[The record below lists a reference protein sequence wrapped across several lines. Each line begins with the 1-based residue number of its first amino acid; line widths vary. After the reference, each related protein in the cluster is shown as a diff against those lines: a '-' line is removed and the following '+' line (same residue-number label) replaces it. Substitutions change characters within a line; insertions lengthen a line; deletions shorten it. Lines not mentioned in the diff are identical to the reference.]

1 MYKRSMLRYYK
12 QKYKMEIVYIAI
24 GIICGLVIAW
34 FIYRRKAGQQSA
46 LHREELL
53 KQENAFINEK
63 SELSHKLSV
72 LEERANNLQKEKTEV
87 NEAMNLERQKNEN
100 LTRSV
105 SISATERKNLEER
118 LTTQKQELEELQKKF
133 TTEFE
138 NIATKILKENTKEF
152 TSSNQKNMSDI
163 MSPIKEKLMSFEKKV
178 EETYDRELRD
188 KISLKEEVK
197 KLYDLNSKIS
207 DEANNLTKA
216 LKGDVK
222 KQGNWGEV
230 VLERILERSGL
241 TKGQEYDREVVMQN
255 SEGQT
260 IRPDVIIHLPEE
272 KHVIVDSKVSL
283 IAYERFINS
292 IGDVDAEKFQKEH
305 IVSMKAHVKE
315 LAEKHYQSS
324 AAINSP
330 DFVLMFMPIESS
342 FAMAVQYDQE
352 LFNYAWDNKIVI
364 VSPSTLLATLRT
376 IASIWKQ
383 EQQNR
388 NVLEIAKQGG
398 LLYDKLVGFV
408 EDMINLGRQM
418 DTSKKTYATAMNKL
432 TEGSGNLI
440 RRAEN
445 IRELGAKVKKKL
457 PQSLIDRI
465 NDTEAIAE

>member
-1 MYKRSMLRYYK
+1 MVVL
-12 QKYKMEIVYIAI
+12 YIAI
-24 GIICGLVIAW
+24 GIVKGIVIGWLIMRKKVAQNAAV
-34 FIYRRKAGQQSA
+34 YR
-46 LHREELL
+46 EDLL
-53 KQENAFINEK
+53 KQENTYIKEK
-63 SELSHKLSV
+63 SELSHQQSI
-72 LEERANNLQKEKTEV
+72 LEERALNLQREKTDLNEV
-87 NEAMNLERQKNEN
+87 VTTEREKNEK

-163 MSPIKEKLMSFEKKV
+163 MGPIKEKLMSFEKKV

-197 KLYDLNSKIS
+197 KLYELNSKIS

-283 IAYERFINS
+283 VAYERFVNA

-315 LAEKHYQSS
+315 LADKHYQSS
-324 AAINSP
+324 DSLNSP

-352 LFNYAWDNKIVI
+352 LFSYAWDNKIVI

-398 LLYDKLVGFV
+398 LLYDKFVGFV
-408 EDMINLGRQM
+408 DDMIKLGKQM
-418 DTSKKTYATAMNKL
+418 DTSKNSYQDAMKKL
-432 TEGSGNLI
+432 YDGSGNLV

-457 PQSLIDRI
+457 PQTLIDRM
-465 NDTEAIAE
+465 NDTDALGQ

>member
-1 MYKRSMLRYYK
+1 
-12 QKYKMEIVYIAI
+12 MEILYIAI
-24 GIICGLVIAW
+24 GIVKGLIIAW
-34 FIYRRKAGQQSA
+34 FIYRRKSGQQSA

-53 KQENAFINEK
+53 KQENSFINEK
-63 SELSHKLSV
+63 SGLSHKLSV
-72 LEERANNLQKEKTEV
+72 LEERANNLLKEKIDV
-87 NEAMNLERQKNEN
+87 NEAVNVERLKNEN

-118 LTTQKQELEELQKKF
+118 LTNQKQELADLQKKF

-138 NIATKILKENTKEF
+138 NIATKILKDNTKEF

-163 MSPIKEKLMSFEKKV
+163 MGPIKEKLMSFEKKV

-197 KLYDLNSKIS
+197 KLYELNSKIS

-241 TKGQEYDREVVMQN
+241 TKGQEYDREVVMKN

-260 IRPDVIIHLPEE
+260 IRPDVIIRLPEE

-283 IAYERFINS
+283 VAYERYVNS

-315 LAEKHYQSS
+315 LADKHYQSS
-324 AAINSP
+324 SSLNSP

-352 LFNYAWDNKIVI
+352 LFNFAWDNKIVI

-383 EQQNR
+383 EQQNH
-388 NVLEIAKQGG
+388 NVKEIAKQGG
-398 LLYDKLVGFV
+398 LLYDKFVGFV
-408 EDMINLGRQM
+408 EDMIKLGKQM
-418 DTSKKTYATAMNKL
+418 DTSKSSYQDAMKKL
-432 TEGSGNLI
+432 YDGSGNMV

-445 IRELGAKVKKKL
+445 IRELGAKVKKRL
-457 PQSLIDRI
+457 PQTLIDKM
-465 NDTEAIAE
+465 NDTEAIVE

>member
-1 MYKRSMLRYYK
+1 MN
-12 QKYKMEIVYIAI
+12 IVYIAI
-24 GIICGLVIAW
+24 GIVKGLIIGW
-34 FIYRRKAGQQSA
+34 LIFRKKITHQAV

-53 KQENAFINEK
+53 IQENAFIKEKNE
-63 SELSHKLSV
+63 LTHKQSM
-72 LEERANNLQKEKTEV
+72 LEERALNLQCEKEDW
-87 NEAMNLERQKNEN
+87 NENLVAERQKNEE
-100 LTRSV
+100 LTRAV
-105 SISATERKNLEER
+105 SISATEQKNLEER
-118 LTTQKQELEELQKKF
+118 LTSQKQELEDLQKKF

-163 MSPIKEKLMSFEKKV
+163 MGPIKEKLVLFEKKV

-197 KLYDLNSKIS
+197 KLYELNSKIS

-241 TKGQEYDREVVMQN
+241 TKGEEYEREVVMQN
-255 SEGQT
+255 GEGKS
-260 IRPDVIIHLPEE
+260 IRPDVIIYLPDE

-283 IAYERFINS
+283 IAYERYVNS
-292 IGDVDAEKFQKEH
+292 MGDADAEKFQKEH
-305 IVSMKAHVKE
+305 ILSMKAHVKE
-315 LAEKHYQSS
+315 LADKHYQSS
-324 AAINSP
+324 ASLNSP
-330 DFVLMFMPIESS
+330 DFVLMFVPIESS

-383 EQQNR
+383 ELQNR

-398 LLYDKLVGFV
+398 LLYDKFVGFV
-408 EDMINLGRQM
+408 DDMVKLGKQM
-418 DTSKKTYATAMNKL
+418 DTSKNSYQDAMKKL
-432 TEGSGNLI
+432 YDGSGNLVG
-440 RRAEN
+440 RAEK

-457 PQSLIDRI
+457 PQSLIDQI
-465 NDTEAIAE
+465 NERDAIQ

>member
-1 MYKRSMLRYYK
+1 
-12 QKYKMEIVYIAI
+12 MEILYIAI

-46 LHREELL
+46 LHREDLL

-72 LEERANNLQKEKTEV
+72 LEERANNLLKEKTDV
-87 NEAMNLERQKNEN
+87 NEAVNLERQKNEN

-118 LTTQKQELEELQKKF
+118 LTNQKQELEELQKKF

-152 TSSNQKNMSDI
+152 TTSNQKNMSDI
-163 MSPIKEKLMSFEKKV
+163 MGPIKEKLMSFEKKV

-197 KLYDLNSKIS
+197 KLYELNSKIS

-255 SEGQT
+255 SQGQT
-260 IRPDVIIHLPEE
+260 IRPDVIIHLPED

-283 IAYERFINS
+283 IAYERFVNS

-305 IVSMKAHVKE
+305 IVSMKSHVKE
-315 LAEKHYQSS
+315 LADKHYQSS
-324 AAINSP
+324 ESINSP

-352 LFNYAWDNKIVI
+352 LFNFAWDNKIVI

-398 LLYDKLVGFV
+398 LLYDKFVGFV
-408 EDMINLGRQM
+408 DDMIKLGKQM
-418 DTSKKTYATAMNKL
+418 DTSKTSYQDAMKKL
-432 TEGSGNLI
+432 YDGSGNMV

-457 PQSLIDRI
+457 PQSLIDRMNDGEQI
-465 NDTEAIAE
+465 NNNNVLSIE

>member
-1 MYKRSMLRYYK
+1 
-12 QKYKMEIVYIAI
+12 MEYLYI
-24 GIICGLVIAW
+24 GIGILKGFIIGWLVM
-34 FIYRRKAGQQSA
+34 RKKVNQQA
-46 LHREELL
+46 TLKREELL
-53 KQENAFINEK
+53 KQENTFIKEK
-63 SELSHKLSV
+63 SELSHKQSV
-72 LEERANNLQKEKTEV
+72 LEERAINLQREKDDLNDV
-87 NEAMNLERQKNEN
+87 LIFEREKNEK

-118 LTTQKQELEELQKKF
+118 LENQKQELEELQKKF

-152 TSSNQKNMSDI
+152 TTSNQKNMSDI
-163 MSPIKEKLMSFEKKV
+163 MGPIKEKLLSFEKKV

-241 TKGQEYDREVVMQN
+241 TKGEEYDREVVMQN

-260 IRPDVIIHLPEE
+260 IRPDVIIRLPEE

-283 IAYERFINS
+283 IAYERFVNAN
-292 IGDVDAEKFQKEH
+292 GEADAEKFQKEH
-305 IVSMKAHVKE
+305 IISMKAHVKE

-324 AAINSP
+324 DALNSP

-352 LFNYAWDNKIVI
+352 LFGYAWDNKIVI

-383 EQQNR
+383 EHQNR

-398 LLYDKLVGFV
+398 LLYDKFVGFV
-408 EDMINLGRQM
+408 EDMIKLGKQM
-418 DTSKKTYATAMNKL
+418 DTSKNSYQDAMKKL
-432 TEGSGNLI
+432 YDGSGNLV

-457 PQSLIDRI
+457 PQTLIDRM
-465 NDTEAIAE
+465 NDTDALQ

>member
-1 MYKRSMLRYYK
+1 
-12 QKYKMEIVYIAI
+12 MEILYIAI
-24 GIICGLVIAW
+24 GIAKGLIIAW
-34 FIYRRKAGQQSA
+34 FIYRRKSGQQSA

-53 KQENAFINEK
+53 KQENSFINEK

-72 LEERANNLQKEKTEV
+72 LEERTTNLLQEKTYI
-87 NEAMNLERQKNEN
+87 NEAVSAERMKNEN

-118 LTTQKQELEELQKKF
+118 LTNQKQELADLQKKF
-133 TTEFE
+133 TSEFE
-138 NIATKILKENTKEF
+138 NIAIKILKDNTKEF

-163 MSPIKEKLMSFEKKV
+163 MAPIKEKLMSFEKKV

-197 KLYDLNSKIS
+197 KLYELNSKIS

-241 TKGQEYDREVVMQN
+241 TKGQEYDREVVMKN

-260 IRPDVIIHLPEE
+260 IRPDVIIRLPEE

-283 IAYERFINS
+283 VAYERYVNS

-315 LAEKHYQSS
+315 LADKHYQSS
-324 AAINSP
+324 SSLNSP

-352 LFNYAWDNKIVI
+352 LFNFAWDNKIVI

-383 EQQNR
+383 EQQNH
-388 NVLEIAKQGG
+388 NVKEIAKQGG
-398 LLYDKLVGFV
+398 LLYDKFVGFV
-408 EDMINLGRQM
+408 EDMIKLGKQM
-418 DTSKKTYATAMNKL
+418 DTSKSSYQDAMKKL
-432 TEGSGNLI
+432 YDGSGNMV

-445 IRELGAKVKKKL
+445 IRELGAKVKKRL
-457 PQSLIDRI
+457 PQTLIDKM
-465 NDTEAIAE
+465 NDTEAIVE

>member
-1 MYKRSMLRYYK
+1 
-12 QKYKMEIVYIAI
+12 MEYLYI
-24 GIICGLVIAW
+24 GIGIVKGIIIGWLIMRKKASQKAAA
-34 FIYRRKAGQQSA
+34 YR
-46 LHREELL
+46 EDLL
-53 KQENAFINEK
+53 KQENTYIKEK
-63 SELSHKLSV
+63 SELSHQQSI
-72 LEERANNLQKEKTEV
+72 LEERALNLQREKVELNEV
-87 NEAMNLERQKNEN
+87 LSLEREKNDK

-118 LTTQKQELEELQKKF
+118 LTSQKQELEELQKKF

-163 MSPIKEKLMSFEKKV
+163 MGPIKEKLMSFEKKV

-197 KLYDLNSKIS
+197 KLYELNSKIS

-241 TKGQEYDREVVMQN
+241 TKGEEYDREVVMQN

-260 IRPDVIIHLPEE
+260 IRPDVIIHLPDE

-283 IAYERFINS
+283 VAYERFVNS
-292 IGDVDAEKFQKEH
+292 IGDVDAEKFQKDH
-305 IVSMKAHVKE
+305 IVSMKSHVKE
-315 LAEKHYQSS
+315 LADKHYQSS
-324 AAINSP
+324 ESINSP

-352 LFNYAWDNKIVI
+352 LFNFAWDNKIVI

-398 LLYDKLVGFV
+398 LLYDKFVGFV
-408 EDMINLGRQM
+408 DDMIKLGKQM
-418 DTSKKTYATAMNKL
+418 DTSKNSYQDAMKKL
-432 TEGSGNLI
+432 YDGSGNLV

-457 PQSLIDRI
+457 PQSLIDRM
-465 NDTEAIAE
+465 NDTDALGE

>member
-1 MYKRSMLRYYK
+1 
-12 QKYKMEIVYIAI
+12 MEIVYIAI
-24 GIICGLVIAW
+24 GIVCGLVIAW

-152 TSSNQKNMSDI
+152 TTSNQKNMSDI

-255 SEGQT
+255 SDGQT

-283 IAYERFINS
+283 IAYERFVNS

>member
-1 MYKRSMLRYYK
+1 
-12 QKYKMEIVYIAI
+12 MEIVYIAI

-87 NEAMNLERQKNEN
+87 NETMNLERQKNEN

-152 TSSNQKNMSDI
+152 TTSNQKNMSDI

-283 IAYERFINS
+283 IAYERYVNS

-398 LLYDKLVGFV
+398 LLYDKFVGFV

-418 DTSKKTYATAMNKL
+418 DTSKKTYATSMNKL

-457 PQSLIDRI
+457 PQSLIDRV

>member
-1 MYKRSMLRYYK
+1 
-12 QKYKMEIVYIAI
+12 MEIVYIAI

-87 NEAMNLERQKNEN
+87 NETMNLERQKNEN

-152 TSSNQKNMSDI
+152 TTSNQKNMSDI

-283 IAYERFINS
+283 IAYERYVNS

-398 LLYDKLVGFV
+398 LLYDKFVGFV

>member
-1 MYKRSMLRYYK
+1 
-12 QKYKMEIVYIAI
+12 MEFLYLAI
-24 GIICGLVIAW
+24 GIVKGTVIGWLIMRKKIAKNAAT
-34 FIYRRKAGQQSA
+34 YR
-46 LHREELL
+46 EDLL
-53 KQENAFINEK
+53 KQENTSIKEK
-63 SELSHKLSV
+63 SELSNHQSI
-72 LEERANNLQKEKTEV
+72 LEERALNLQREKLELNEV
-87 NEAMNLERQKNEN
+87 VNFERDKNEK
-100 LTRSV
+100 LTRSI
-105 SISATERKNLEER
+105 SISATERKNLEEK
-118 LTTQKQELEELQKKF
+118 LDNQKIELENLQKKF

-152 TSSNQKNMSDI
+152 TSSNQKNMNDI
-163 MSPIKEKLMSFEKKV
+163 MGPMKEKLQSFEKKV

-197 KLYDLNSKIS
+197 KLYELNSKIS

-255 SEGQT
+255 SEGQI

-283 IAYERFINS
+283 VAYERFVNS
-292 IGDVDAEKFQKEH
+292 IGDVDAEKFQKDH
-305 IVSMKAHVKE
+305 IVSMKSHVKE
-315 LAEKHYQSS
+315 LANKHYQSS
-324 AAINSP
+324 ESINSP

-376 IASIWKQ
+376 ISSIWKQ

-388 NVLEIAKQGG
+388 NVKEIAKQGG
-398 LLYDKLVGFV
+398 LLYDKFVGFV
-408 EDMINLGRQM
+408 DDMLKLGKQM
-418 DTSKKTYATAMNKL
+418 DTSKNSYQDAMKKL
-432 TEGSGNLI
+432 YDGSGNLV

-457 PQSLIDRI
+457 PQSLIDRM
-465 NDTEAIAE
+465 NDTDALNA

>member
-1 MYKRSMLRYYK
+1 MTYLY
-12 QKYKMEIVYIAI
+12 I
-24 GIICGLVIAW
+24 GIGILKGFLIGWLVM
-34 FIYRRKAGQQSA
+34 RKKVNLQAT
-46 LHREELL
+46 LKREELL
-53 KQENAFINEK
+53 KQENSFIKEK
-63 SELSHKLSV
+63 SELSHQQSI
-72 LEERANNLQKEKTEV
+72 LEERAKNLQLEKEQL
-87 NEAMNLERQKNEN
+87 NEAMVLEREKNDK

-105 SISATERKNLEER
+105 SISSTERKNLEER
-118 LTTQKQELEELQKKF
+118 LENQKVELEELQKKF

-163 MSPIKEKLMSFEKKV
+163 MGPIKEKLQSFEKKV

-197 KLYDLNSKIS
+197 KLYELNSKIS

-222 KQGNWGEV
+222 KQGNWGEI

-241 TKGQEYDREVVMQN
+241 TKGEEYEREVVMQN

-272 KHVIVDSKVSL
+272 KHIVVDSKVSL
-283 IAYERFINS
+283 VAYERFVNAN
-292 IGDVDAEKFQKEH
+292 GDSDAEKFQKEH

-315 LAEKHYQSS
+315 LADKHYQSS
-324 AAINSP
+324 DSLNSP

-352 LFNYAWDNKIVI
+352 LFSYAWENKIVI

-398 LLYDKLVGFV
+398 LLYDKFVGFV
-408 EDMINLGRQM
+408 DDMIKLGKQM
-418 DTSKKTYATAMNKL
+418 DTSKNSYQDAMKKL
-432 TEGSGNLI
+432 YDGSGNLV

-457 PQSLIDRI
+457 PQTLIDRM
-465 NDTEAIAE
+465 NDTDALEQ

>member
-1 MYKRSMLRYYK
+1 MVKEKSMEYLY
-12 QKYKMEIVYIAI
+12 I
-24 GIICGLVIAW
+24 GIGILKGFIIGWLVM
-34 FIYRRKAGQQSA
+34 RKKVNQQA
-46 LHREELL
+46 TLKREELL
-53 KQENAFINEK
+53 KQENTFIKEK
-63 SELSHKLSV
+63 SELSHKQSV
-72 LEERANNLQKEKTEV
+72 LEERAINLQREKDDLNDV
-87 NEAMNLERQKNEN
+87 LIFEREKNEK

-118 LTTQKQELEELQKKF
+118 LENQKQELEELQKKF

-152 TSSNQKNMSDI
+152 TTSNQKNMSDI
-163 MSPIKEKLMSFEKKV
+163 MGPIKEKLLSFEKKV

-241 TKGQEYDREVVMQN
+241 TKGEEYDREVVMQN

-260 IRPDVIIHLPEE
+260 IRPDVIIRLPEE

-283 IAYERFINS
+283 IAYERFVNAN
-292 IGDVDAEKFQKEH
+292 GEADAEKFQKEH
-305 IVSMKAHVKE
+305 IISMKAHVKE

-324 AAINSP
+324 DALNSP

-352 LFNYAWDNKIVI
+352 LFGYAWDNKIVI

-383 EQQNR
+383 EHQNR

-398 LLYDKLVGFV
+398 LLYDKFVGFV
-408 EDMINLGRQM
+408 EDMIKLGKQM
-418 DTSKKTYATAMNKL
+418 DTSKNSYQDAMKKL
-432 TEGSGNLI
+432 YDGSGNLV

-457 PQSLIDRI
+457 PQTLIDRM
-465 NDTEAIAE
+465 NDTDALQ

>member
-1 MYKRSMLRYYK
+1 
-12 QKYKMEIVYIAI
+12 MEILYIAL
-24 GIICGLVIAW
+24 GIAKGLIIAW
-34 FIYRRKAGQQSA
+34 LIFRKRVAHQA
-46 LHREELL
+46 VLNREELL

-72 LEERANNLQKEKTEV
+72 LEERANNLLKEKTDL
-87 NEAMNLERQKNEN
+87 NEAVIVERQKNEN

-163 MSPIKEKLMSFEKKV
+163 MGPIKEKLMSFEKKV

-197 KLYDLNSKIS
+197 KLYELNSKIS

-255 SEGQT
+255 SQGQT
-260 IRPDVIIHLPEE
+260 IRPDVIIRLPEE

-283 IAYERFINS
+283 VAYERYVNS
-292 IGDVDAEKFQKEH
+292 IGDADAEKFQKEH

-315 LAEKHYQSS
+315 LADKHYQSS
-324 AAINSP
+324 SSLNSP

-398 LLYDKLVGFV
+398 LLYDKFVGFV
-408 EDMINLGRQM
+408 DDMIKLGKQM
-418 DTSKKTYATAMNKL
+418 DTSKASYSDAMKKL
-432 TEGSGNLI
+432 YDGSGNMV

-457 PQSLIDRI
+457 PQTLIDRM
-465 NDTEAIAE
+465 NDGEAINNNNILTIE

>member
-1 MYKRSMLRYYK
+1 
-12 QKYKMEIVYIAI
+12 MEIVYIAI

>member
-1 MYKRSMLRYYK
+1 
-12 QKYKMEIVYIAI
+12 MEIVYIAI

-87 NEAMNLERQKNEN
+87 NETMNLERQKNEN

-152 TSSNQKNMSDI
+152 TTSNQKNMSDI

-283 IAYERFINS
+283 IAYERYVNS

-398 LLYDKLVGFV
+398 LLYDKFVGFV

-418 DTSKKTYATAMNKL
+418 DTSKKTYATSMNKL

-465 NDTEAIAE
+465 NDTEAIVE

>member
-1 MYKRSMLRYYK
+1 
-12 QKYKMEIVYIAI
+12 MEILYIAL
-24 GIICGLVIAW
+24 GIAKGLIIAW
-34 FIYRRKAGQQSA
+34 LILRKKIAHQA
-46 LHREELL
+46 VLHREELL
-53 KQENAFINEK
+53 TQENAFINEK
-63 SELSHKLSV
+63 SDLSHKLSV
-72 LEERANNLQKEKTEV
+72 LEERAANLQNEKTDL
-87 NEAMNLERQKNEN
+87 NEAVNVEREKNEK

-118 LTTQKQELEELQKKF
+118 LTTQKQELIELQKKF

-152 TSSNQKNMSDI
+152 TTSNQKNMSDI
-163 MSPIKEKLMSFEKKV
+163 MGPIKEKLISFEKKV

-197 KLYDLNSKIS
+197 KLYELNSKIS

-260 IRPDVIIHLPEE
+260 IRPDVVIRLPEE

-283 IAYERFINS
+283 VAYERYVNS

-305 IVSMKAHVKE
+305 IVSMKSHIKE
-315 LAEKHYQSS
+315 LANKHYQSS
-324 AAINSP
+324 SSLNSP

-352 LFNYAWDNKIVI
+352 LFNFAWDNKIVI

-383 EQQNR
+383 EQQNT

-398 LLYDKLVGFV
+398 LLYDKFVGFV
-408 EDMINLGRQM
+408 DDMIKLGKQI
-418 DTSKKTYATAMNKL
+418 DTSKSSYQDAVKKL
-432 TEGSGNLI
+432 YDGSGNLVG
-440 RRAEN
+440 RAEK
-445 IRELGAKVKKKL
+445 IRKLGAKVKKKL

-465 NDTEAIAE
+465 NEKDAIE

>member
-1 MYKRSMLRYYK
+1 
-12 QKYKMEIVYIAI
+12 MEFLYIAI
-24 GIICGLVIAW
+24 GIVKGIIIGWLIMRKKISQNAAS
-34 FIYRRKAGQQSA
+34 YR
-46 LHREELL
+46 EDLL
-53 KQENAFINEK
+53 KQENTYIKEK
-63 SELSHKLSV
+63 SALSHQQSI
-72 LEERANNLQKEKTEV
+72 LEERALNLQREKVELNEV
-87 NEAMNLERQKNEN
+87 LNLEREKNEK

-105 SISATERKNLEER
+105 SISSTERKNLEER
-118 LTTQKQELEELQKKF
+118 LENQKIELEELQKKF

-163 MSPIKEKLMSFEKKV
+163 MGPIKEKLMSFEKKV

-197 KLYDLNSKIS
+197 KLYELNSKIS

-241 TKGQEYDREVVMQN
+241 TKGEEYNREVVMQN

-260 IRPDVIIHLPEE
+260 IRPDVIIHLPDE

-283 IAYERFINS
+283 VAYERFVNS
-292 IGDVDAEKFQKEH
+292 IGDVDAEKFQKDH
-305 IVSMKAHVKE
+305 IVSMKSHVKE
-315 LAEKHYQSS
+315 LADKHYQSS
-324 AAINSP
+324 ESINSP

-388 NVLEIAKQGG
+388 NVKEIAKQGG
-398 LLYDKLVGFV
+398 LLYDKFVGFV
-408 EDMINLGRQM
+408 DDMVKLGKQM
-418 DTSKKTYATAMNKL
+418 DTSKNSYQDAMKKL
-432 TEGSGNLI
+432 YDGSGNLV

-457 PQSLIDRI
+457 PQTLIDRM
-465 NDTEAIAE
+465 NDTDALNA

>member
-1 MYKRSMLRYYK
+1 
-12 QKYKMEIVYIAI
+12 MEIVYIAI

-34 FIYRRKAGQQSA
+34 FIYRRKAGQESA

-72 LEERANNLQKEKTEV
+72 LEERANNLLKEKTDA
-87 NEAMNLERQKNEN
+87 NEAVNLERQKNEN

-152 TSSNQKNMSDI
+152 TTSNQKNMSDI

-283 IAYERFINS
+283 IAYERYVNS

>member
-1 MYKRSMLRYYK
+1 
-12 QKYKMEIVYIAI
+12 MEILYIAL
-24 GIICGLVIAW
+24 GIVKGLIIAW
-34 FIYRRKAGQQSA
+34 LILRKKIAHQA
-46 LHREELL
+46 VLHREELL
-53 KQENAFINEK
+53 TQENAFINEK
-63 SELSHKLSV
+63 SDLSHKLSV
-72 LEERANNLQKEKTEV
+72 LEERAANLQNEKTDL
-87 NEAMNLERQKNEN
+87 NEAVNVEREKNEK

-118 LTTQKQELEELQKKF
+118 LTTQKQELIELQKKF

-152 TSSNQKNMSDI
+152 TTSNQKNMSDI
-163 MSPIKEKLMSFEKKV
+163 MGPIKEKLISFEKKV

-197 KLYDLNSKIS
+197 KLYELNSKIS

-260 IRPDVIIHLPEE
+260 IRPDVVIRLPEE

-283 IAYERFINS
+283 VAYERYVNS

-305 IVSMKAHVKE
+305 IVSMKSHIKE
-315 LAEKHYQSS
+315 LANKHYQSS
-324 AAINSP
+324 SSLNSP

-352 LFNYAWDNKIVI
+352 LFNFAWDNKIVI

-383 EQQNR
+383 EQQNT

-398 LLYDKLVGFV
+398 LLYDKFVGFV
-408 EDMINLGRQM
+408 DDMIKLGKQI
-418 DTSKKTYATAMNKL
+418 DTSKSSYQDAVKKL
-432 TEGSGNLI
+432 YDGSGNLVG
-440 RRAEN
+440 RAEK
-445 IRELGAKVKKKL
+445 IRKLGAKVKKKL

-465 NDTEAIAE
+465 NEKDAIE

>member
-1 MYKRSMLRYYK
+1 
-12 QKYKMEIVYIAI
+12 MEYLYI
-24 GIICGLVIAW
+24 GIGIVKGIIIGWLIMRKKASQKAAA
-34 FIYRRKAGQQSA
+34 YR
-46 LHREELL
+46 EDLL
-53 KQENAFINEK
+53 KQENTYIKEK
-63 SELSHKLSV
+63 SELSHQQSI
-72 LEERANNLQKEKTEV
+72 LEERALNLQREKVELNEV
-87 NEAMNLERQKNEN
+87 VSLERDKNEK

-118 LTTQKQELEELQKKF
+118 LTCQKQELEELQKKF

-163 MSPIKEKLMSFEKKV
+163 MGPIKEKLMSFEKKV

-197 KLYDLNSKIS
+197 KLYELNSKIS

-241 TKGQEYDREVVMQN
+241 TKGEEYDREVVMQN

-260 IRPDVIIHLPEE
+260 IRPDVIIHLPDE

-283 IAYERFINS
+283 VAYERFVNS
-292 IGDVDAEKFQKEH
+292 IGDVDAEKFQKDH

-315 LAEKHYQSS
+315 LADKHYQSS
-324 AAINSP
+324 ESINSP

-352 LFNYAWDNKIVI
+352 LFNFAWDNKIVI

-398 LLYDKLVGFV
+398 LLYDKFVGFV
-408 EDMINLGRQM
+408 DDMIKLGKQM
-418 DTSKKTYATAMNKL
+418 DTSKNSYQDAMKKL
-432 TEGSGNLI
+432 YDGSGNLV

-457 PQSLIDRI
+457 PQSLIDRM
-465 NDTEAIAE
+465 NDTDALGE